1 MIYFPQLQGIGVPL
15 RQRPYSALSWDDRF
29 QQLVRKVV
37 IVLFFFIFQLGS
49 LLIFAYLYLPM
60 NFFFW
65 GQAEFGRVNRHFNVP
80 NPALD
85 NADGQGIIEDPTS
98 EAADAKRFYK
108 FVVKLHT
115 DYRALQ
121 RGIPSSILTEERIVQ
136 LRNIGFEFSSKPA
149 QKIVPDLEWSMRIQQ
164 LEAFQSEMGHMR
176 VDPNYD
182 KYSNI
187 GGWAV
192 EVSERY
198 KNWQEGREYLS
209 SDIIEKF
216 NQLSAMGFGFDV
228 FPSGRGE
235 RSWEESFSLLL
246 KYRQETGSTRVPHHY
261 KADFR
266 WGFHR
271 SNGFHV

>member
-1 MIYFPQLQGIGVPL
+1 M
-15 RQRPYSALSWDDRF
+15 
-29 QQLVRKVV
+29 
-37 IVLFFFIFQLGS
+37 
-49 LLIFAYLYLPM
+49 
-60 NFFFW
+60 
-65 GQAEFGRVNRHFNVP
+65 
-80 NPALD
+80 
-85 NADGQGIIEDPTS
+85 
-98 EAADAKRFYK
+98 
-108 FVVKLHT
+108 
-115 DYRALQ
+115 Q

-266 WGFHR
+266 
-271 SNGFHV
+271 